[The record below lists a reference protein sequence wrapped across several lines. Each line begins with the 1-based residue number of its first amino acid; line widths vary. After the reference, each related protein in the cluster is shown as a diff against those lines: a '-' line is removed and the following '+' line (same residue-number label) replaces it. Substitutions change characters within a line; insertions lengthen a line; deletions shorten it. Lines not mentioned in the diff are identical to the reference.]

1 MESVIAI
8 AIISICVI
16 IAVMVFVNVTNS
28 GKSITYHKAINEVET
43 ILNKDIQDN
52 TFLDETFNFKG
63 CKINKKVS
71 DYKGSGENL
80 KEVIFTI
87 SIGKKVF
94 KEKRLIYVNEM
105 HK

>member
-28 GKSITYHKAINEVET
+28 GKSITYHKAINEVEK

-52 TFLDETFNFKG
+52 AFLDESFKYKNY
-63 CKINKKVS
+63 KIDKRISN
-71 DYKGSGENL
+71 YKNSEEDL